1 MGFTVGDLRT
11 LVRAGL
17 TREELPPPPPETPL
31 PGSRPGLLQRLFAV
45 ETLPTDPPRPPREGV
60 SLLRAVFAPEAL
72 PVEPPGSDRAGARR
86 PWLAWL
92 FVPEKLDPPA
102 PPGPGSP

>member
-1 MGFTVGDLRT
+1 MGFTVGDLRA

-17 TREELPPPPPETPL
+17 KREQLPPPPPETPL
-31 PGSRPGLLQRLFAV
+31 LGSRRGLLQRIFAV
-45 ETLPTDPPRPPREGV
+45 EPLPAEPPRPPRQGA

-72 PVEPPGSDRAGARR
+72 PLEPPRPGDARARR

-92 FVPEKLDPPA
+92 FVPEKLYPPA